1 MFAYYTGWLEVAA
14 TQTCVERSRNTK
26 PAFTT
31 EATPRRVK
39 NFDFLPV
46 TDL

>member
-14 TQTCVERSRNTK
+14 TQTK